1 MTLRERLARW
11 LFPPI
16 NAVVEEELF
25 EKGFQS
31 GVKSGEAIAKRIP
44 EPEPELPVAP
54 EPATFVAPVDPIKP
68 EYEAQI
74 VATWSHY
81 PQAASLVRTRVRAL
95 SKDPKVSP
103 DQIRQ
108 AIEGTVIEI
117 Q

>member
-31 GVKSGEAIAKRIP
+31 GVKSGEAIAKRLP
-44 EPEPELPVAP
+44 LPDEPEEVVP

-81 PQAASLVRTRVRAL
+81 PQAASLTRARVRAL
-95 SKDPKVSP
+95 CKDPNVSP